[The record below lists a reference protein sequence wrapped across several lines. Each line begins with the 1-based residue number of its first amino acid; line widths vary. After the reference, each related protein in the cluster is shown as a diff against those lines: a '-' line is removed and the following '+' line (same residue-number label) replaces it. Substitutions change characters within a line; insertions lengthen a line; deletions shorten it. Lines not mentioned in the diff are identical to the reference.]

1 MIKLVNYFL
10 AGAVLVSA
18 LSCKQKWEIKEVASD
33 EVTSL
38 SSDSLLKVR
47 YQKLLDY
54 APDSLAFPRSYSEE
68 KGVRKVNSRDWTAGF
83 FPGSLWK
90 IYQLTNNPAY
100 KKQAAVWTDFMEKEK
115 YDTHIHDT
123 GFKVFCSFGSGLQ
136 TEENEAY
143 EDVVVQTAKTL
154 STRFNENVGCIR
166 SWDFNAKEWEFP
178 VIIDNMMNLELL
190 FEATKISGDSSY
202 YKIAEKHANTTLE
215 NHFRSDNSTYHVV
228 VYDTINGSVK
238 DKVTHQGFND
248 ESAWA
253 RGQAWAIYGYTM
265 TYRYTKDPK
274 HLDIA
279 KAVLDYYLNHDNLPK
294 DRIPYWDF
302 NDPDIPNAPRDVS
315 AATIVA
321 SACLEL
327 HSYTESDIY
336 LNYAT
341 KVLENLKSEEYLLNP
356 EVEAP
361 FVLKHSTGNWPKN
374 DEIDEPINYG
384 DYYFLEALVR
394 QKGSPSPN

>member
-10 AGAVLVSA
+10 ASAVLVSA

-33 EVTSL
+33 EVTSI

-54 APDSLAFPRSYSEE
+54 APDSLSFPRSYSEE
-68 KGVRKVNSRDWTAGF
+68 KGIRKVNSRDWTAGF

-115 YDTHIHDT
+115 YDTHTHDT

-228 VYDTINGSVK
+228 VYDSINGSVK

-248 ESAWA
+248 ESGWA

-294 DRIPYWDF
+294 DGIPYWDF

-327 HSYTESDIY
+327 YSYTESDIY
-336 LNYAT
+336 LNYAN

-361 FVLKHSTGNWPKN
+361 FILKHSTGNWPKN